1 MKQTNIRM
9 TSLLKKRLQRA
20 AIEKDQSL
28 QDTILEYIVLGLSVE
43 RNLET
48 NVTFTLPMEFEIIK
62 ATIEKDL

>member
-20 AIEKDQSL
+20 AIEKEQSL

-48 NVTFTLPMEFEIIK
+48 NETFTLPMEFEIIK
-62 ATIEKDL
+62 ATIERDL